1 MEGGLLLDVVIREGA
16 SILQLLTS
24 ENQTL
29 LVWWDSLFVLNFGLY
44 IIDSVRGFNLEHDT
58 LAWFQSGGDV
68 PIRAV
73 WPYLAT
79 DSSRSNGD

>member
-58 LAWFQSGGDV
+58 LA
-68 PIRAV
+68 
-73 WPYLAT
+73 
-79 DSSRSNGD
+79 